1 MSIDPIVVPPAEV
14 FINSDGECTLRFRW
28 DSESH
33 YEDEDEDILD
43 VELEDMY
50 TGKTWQEACN
60 DAADCYDWDDED
72 VINFDAESDL
82 IETSRDFIDLCYLNE
97 KNEWVEVSAEIQDYY
112 NKAEEKAMGL

>member
-1 MSIDPIVVPPAEV
+1 MFLIPT
-14 FINSDGECTLRFRW
+14 NSDGECTLRFRW

-43 VELEDMY
+43 VELEDVY
-50 TGKTWQEACN
+50 SAKTWQEACD

-82 IETSRDFIDLCYLNE
+82 IETSRDMIDICYLTE
-97 KNEWVEVSAEIQDYY
+97 KQDWVEVPTEIFDYY
-112 NKAEEKAMGL
+112 SKAEEKAMGL